1 MANTFI
7 TTVEAGA
14 QIARTTLAALDKAL
28 VLPATVFRNAEA
40 DFVGG
45 VGNTV
50 NVRIP
55 ASLTARTLANRDS
68 AITYDDVTETS
79 VPVALDTVLYHGARI
94 EDEVAELDL
103 EDFMAQVGVRQVI
116 AVAEQAESLL
126 AAEFNSLSNP
136 NDITIDD
143 ADPISSIVEARQV
156 LNEANVPFANRFLAV
171 SPSVEALLLKSDKLI
186 RVDASGSAA
195 ALREATVGRILGF
208 DVVTSNSLTDGEAV
222 AYHRDAFAFVN
233 RAPRVPMGVGQGSS
247 QAYQGLSVTWTM
259 DYDPDYI
266 RDRSLVRTL
275 AGAAVLDEA
284 RAVKLAVSGS

>member
-1 MANTFI
+1 VANTFI
-7 TTVEAGA
+7 TTQEAGTA
-14 QIARTTLAALDKAL
+14 IARTTLAALDKAL

-50 NVRIP
+50 NVKTP
-55 ASLTARTLANRDS
+55 ASLVGRTLADRNQ
-68 AITYDDVTETS
+68 AISYDDVTETS

-103 EDFMAQVGVRQVI
+103 VNFMEQVGVRQVI
-116 AVAEQAESLL
+116 AVAEQAEALL
-126 AAEFNSLSNP
+126 ADAMNDFTQS

-143 ADPISSIVEARQV
+143 EDPISSIVEARKE
-156 LNEANVPFANRFLAV
+156 LNAANVPFANRYLAV

-186 RVDASGSAA
+186 RVDASGSTA
-195 ALREATVGRILGF
+195 ALRDATVGRILGF
-208 DVVTSNSLTDGEAV
+208 EVITSNSLTDGEAI

-233 RAPRVPMGVGQGSS
+233 RAPRVPMGVGQGAS

-275 AGAAVLDEA
+275 AGAAVLSEE
-284 RAVKLAVSGS
+284 RAVKLAIAGS